1 MSNWAYASTRRGTV
15 IIMNEDERVL
25 FEDFISTDSLLA
37 SAEIAFASAGWTR
50 QGDWEQLASGWQ
62 TEVKRT

>member
-1 MSNWAYASTRRGTV
+1 V